1 MCFNIY
7 WSSGFSLVG
16 LVLCWWIRKVST
28 NAKLANGVFFFFL
41 MEFLQVIQYVFIAS
55 DLKSPMCE
63 TFVNQ
68 ALTLAGFAHICLQPY
83 FLHYINESLL
93 HVKHKD
99 TPPDHVAK
107 LDRTSAQ
114 YAVIKRLALLGGFLL
129 FLRYPMSFV
138 PGWNTMKGQKSTE
151 WLRGDSLCTYK
162 TQAMYHLGWSVPMA
176 DPSYNIM
183 GTGIHSFMMF
193 APFVALF
200 ESGWTRI
207 FSKGMIVQGII
218 CYMTGPFF
226 AAMLSDNMQEQ
237 ASIWCLFS
245 IAQITITVIRVR
257 GTLLANYGKNRAV
270 RDRKSQ

>member
-7 WSSGFSLVG
+7 WSSGFSLMG

-28 NAKLANGVFFFFL
+28 NTQLANGVFYFFL

-55 DLKSPMCE
+55 DLKSPVCE
-63 TFVNQ
+63 TFINQ
-68 ALTLAGFAHICLQPY
+68 ALTLAGFAHICLQPF

-93 HVKHKD
+93 NVKHKD
-99 TPPDHVAK
+99 TPPAHVVK

-129 FLRYPMSFV
+129 FMRYPMSFV

-162 TQAMYHLGWSVPMA
+162 TNVMLHLGWSVPMA

-183 GTGIHSFMMF
+183 GIGIHSFLMF
-193 APFVALF
+193 APFVTL
-200 ESGWTRI
+200 SGWTSI
-207 FSKGMIVQGII
+207 VSKGMIVHGII

-226 AAMLSDNMQEQ
+226 ASMLSDNLQEQ

-245 IAQITITVIRVR
+245 IAQLMITVFRVR
-257 GTLLANYGKNRAV
+257 GTLLANGAV
-270 RDRKSQ
+270 RAGRKSH